1 MRSALE
7 KKKSQNFRIKSG
19 ASGEA
24 PKVDA
29 KQIDHASRDGKLSVN
44 LKYYQKS
51 AECFSTWQKP
61 ELKAFSNW
69 VDKICARTEEQVTSV
84 TQTCHAHSPGKRA
97 AGFNIPDDVSP
108 DVKFYGLDVT
118 KGGRVHGFFE
128 RGQFFLVWL
137 DRGHK
142 VFK

>member
-1 MRSALE
+1 MRNGSA

-19 ASGEA
+19 ASREA

-29 KQIDHASRDGKLSVN
+29 RQIDHTSQDGKLSVN

-51 AECFSTWQKP
+51 AECFSSWQKA

-69 VDKICARTEEQVTSV
+69 VDKTCTRTEAQVTSA
-84 TQTCHAHSPGKRA
+84 TKNCHAHNPGKRA
-97 AGFNIPDDVSP
+97 AGFSVPQEVSP